1 MTRFLRPLILPVACA
16 VLGTASAQGPAP
28 IVPLEQSSAIVLPEA
43 PSPAPPSALPC
54 ATCGPIAFDFKNVPP
69 VRPQPRVGAF
79 QVPPTGPGYYSILD
93 AVRGTPSQ
101 APPKYPYPR
110 FALMGQ
116 SSFDVDFKYLD
127 KPDNAE
133 HDFFDPLKR
142 MKLGDDFLLSLGGQ
156 SWVRQMEEYNSRLGR
171 GNNSYTLTRQRI
183 YGDLWYQDRV
193 RLFAEGIASF
203 SNSQDLPSLPIDQ
216 TGFDFLNLFLDFK
229 LGDVMGKPAYLR
241 VGRQELLFGSQ
252 RLVSTLDWANTRRTF
267 QGVSILRTGEKWDVN
282 AFWTQPVIPNTNRLD
297 WADNQQ
303 NFAGIFATYR
313 PKKGHTVDLYD
324 LVLTNNNTVNQ
335 RGLQRGNFTINTLGG
350 RYAGDDSG
358 FLWDVESALQL
369 GRQASQNVV
378 AGMVSAGLGYN
389 FKDLPW
395 SPTIWGY
402 YDYSTGDGSPGSG
415 NLNTFNTL
423 YPFGHYYQGWVD
435 IVGRQNAQDVNA
447 HLYVYP
453 AKWLTLNT
461 QFHSFQLA
469 NKRDALYNKAGNVS
483 RFDPT
488 GRAGR
493 DVGQELDLIAN
504 FHVSKH
510 ADILLG
516 YAHLYAGEFIKKT
529 APVAQKDGFD
539 TSLFF
544 LQANYRW

>member
-1 MTRFLRPLILPVACA
+1 
-16 VLGTASAQGPAP
+16 
-28 IVPLEQSSAIVLPEA
+28 
-43 PSPAPPSALPC
+43 
-54 ATCGPIAFDFKNVPP
+54 
-69 VRPQPRVGAF
+69 
-79 QVPPTGPGYYSILD
+79 
-93 AVRGTPSQ
+93 
-101 APPKYPYPR
+101 
-110 FALMGQ
+110 MGQ
-116 SSFDVDFKYLD
+116 SSFDVDFRYLD
-127 KPDNAE
+127 KPDNTE

-142 MKLGDDFLLSLGGQ
+142 MKLGDDFLLRLGGQ

-282 AFWTQPVIPNTNRLD
+282 AFWTQPVIPKTNQLD

-303 NFAGIFATYR
+303 NFAGVFATYR

-335 RGLQRGNFTINTLGG
+335 RGLQRGNFTVNTLGA
-350 RYAGDDSG
+350 RYAGDNSG
-358 FLWDVESALQL
+358 FLWDIESALQL
-369 GRQASQNVV
+369 GRQSTQDVV

-402 YDYSTGDGSPGSG
+402 YDYATGDGSPGSG
-415 NLNTFNTL
+415 KLNTFNSL
-423 YPFGHYYQGWVD
+423 YPFGHYYLGWAD
-435 IVGRQNAQDVNA
+435 IVGRQNIQDVNA
-447 HLYVYP
+447 HLYFYP

-461 QFHSFQLA
+461 QFHHFQLA
-469 NKRDALYNKAGNVS
+469 NKRDALYNAAGNVS

-493 DVGQELDLIAN
+493 DVGQELDVIAN

-516 YAHLYAGEFIKKT
+516 YAHLYAGDFIKKT
-529 APVAQKDGFD
+529 APVSQKDGFD